1 MPITHLPAEGYRRM
15 PWKNGAGTT
24 TEIAVFPAGAS
35 LDEFEWRLAIA
46 DLDRSG
52 PFSSFPGIER
62 LLMVL
67 PPGEVTL
74 MIDGGRLQMPP
85 LEVVRF
91 AGESEVS
98 AVLGSG
104 PARDLNLMLRRGRV
118 DAGMGAFTLEGRR
131 RVPLDGRL
139 IALCAIDGDARIELG
154 DERVA
159 LRAPDSAL
167 VESADPEAE
176 VVLRCNEPA
185 VLVQISFR
193 PPAAT

>member
-1 MPITHLPAEGYRRM
+1 MPITHLSAESYRRM

-52 PFSSFPGIER
+52 PFSSFPGVDR
-62 LLMVL
+62 LLTVL
-67 PPGEVTL
+67 PPGRVSLTV
-74 MIDGGRLQMPP
+74 DGVPREMTP

-98 AVLGSG
+98 ASLAAG

-118 DAGMGAFTLEGRR
+118 DASMEAIALDGEL
-131 RVPLDGRL
+131 RVPLDGRPMV
-139 IALCAIDGDARIELG
+139 LCAIEGTVRLELG
-154 DERVA
+154 VQNTA
-159 LRAPDSAL
+159 LEAPDCAL
-167 VESADPEAE
+167 VESGDEAE
-176 VVLRCNEPA
+176 VTLRCDGGA
-185 VLVQISFR
+185 LLVRIAIR
-193 PPAAT
+193 PAAT